1 MARTRKRIDYW
12 ICIFGIINTVINS
25 FVTFRVL
32 LLSLVATTLVLIF
45 KSITIYLDLRPI
57 DLGSLHSAIVS
68 GATFVIGFILSATI
82 ADYKESE
89 RIPSDFA
96 TQIED
101 MHVDA
106 VAIHTNYPTFDLVG
120 FRKQLLKAAR
130 GFVKDVRTKSYDSRS
145 DIYGLSPFFGQ
156 MEQGKV
162 PPNFVV
168 KLKQQQTALL
178 RARNRVSYIQRIKF
192 IPSATILA
200 RSIVVLVI
208 LTLLFTNVDGGLMI
222 VGLISFILIYMLI
235 LINVIST
242 PFHTAGKTKDD
253 VSLFQVN
260 EIANSLSRIK

>member
-1 MARTRKRIDYW
+1 M
-12 ICIFGIINTVINS
+12 
-25 FVTFRVL
+25 L
-32 LLSLVATTLVLIF
+32 LLSIAATALVVIAKAV
-45 KSITIYLDLRPI
+45 TIHFDLRPI

-68 GATFVIGFILSATI
+68 GATFVIGFLLSATI

-96 TQIED
+96 TQVED
-101 MHVDA
+101 MYVDA
-106 VAIHTNYPTFDLVG
+106 KAIHTSYPSFDLTG
-120 FRKQLLKAAR
+120 FRKQLQKAAK

-145 DIYGLSPFFGQ
+145 DIHGLSEYFSQ
-156 MEQGKV
+156 MEKGKV

-178 RARNRVSYIQRIKF
+178 RARHRVSYIQRIKF

-200 RSIVVLVI
+200 RSIVILVI

-242 PFHTAGKTKDD
+242 PFHSAGKTKDD
-253 VSLFQVN
+253 VSLFLIN
-260 EIANSLSRIK
+260 EVANSLAQEKSKK

>member
-1 MARTRKRIDYW
+1 MNNYY
-12 ICIFGIINTVINS
+12 VL
-25 FVTFRVL
+25 FRVL
-32 LLSLVATTLVLIF
+32 LLSLAATALVIVAKT
-45 KSITIYLDLRPI
+45 ITIHFNLRPI

-101 MHVDA
+101 MAFDA
-106 VAIHTNYPTFDLVG
+106 TAIHASYPKFDLEG
-120 FRKQLLKAAR
+120 FITQLERAAR
-130 GFVKDVRTKSYDSRS
+130 GFVKDVRTKSYDARK
-145 DIYGLSPFFGQ
+145 DIHGLSVYFAE
-156 MEQGKV
+156 MEKAKV

-178 RARNRVSYIQRIKF
+178 RSRNRVSYIQRIKF

-208 LTLLFTNVDGGLMI
+208 LTLLFTNVDGGVMI
-222 VGLISFILIYMLI
+222 VGLISFVLIYMLI

-253 VSLFQVN
+253 VSLFLVN
-260 EIANSLSRIK
+260 EVAESIKSIK

>member
-1 MARTRKRIDYW
+1 M
-12 ICIFGIINTVINS
+12 NS
-25 FVTFRVL
+25 LYITLRVL
-32 LLSLVATTLVLIF
+32 LLSLAATAIVLVLKYIF
-45 KSITIYLDLRPI
+45 IYFDLRPI
-57 DLGSLHSAIVS
+57 ELGSLHSAIVS
-68 GATFVIGFILSATI
+68 GATFVIGFLLSATI

-101 MHVDA
+101 MYVDA
-106 VAIHTNYPTFDLVG
+106 VAIHGSYPTFDIDGL
-120 FRKQLLKAAR
+120 RLQLQKAAR
-130 GFVKDVRTKSYDSRS
+130 GFTKDVRTKTYDSRK
-145 DIYGLSPFFGQ
+145 DIHGLSQYFAQ
-156 MEQGKV
+156 MEKAKV

-178 RARNRVSYIQRIKF
+178 RARQRVSYIQRIKF

-222 VGLISFILIYMLI
+222 VGLISFILFYMLI

-242 PFHTAGKTKDD
+242 PFHQAGKTRDD
-253 VSLFQVN
+253 VSLFLVN
-260 EIANSLSRIK
+260 EAANSLAQAKSIKK

>member
-1 MARTRKRIDYW
+1 
-12 ICIFGIINTVINS
+12 
-25 FVTFRVL
+25 VL
-32 LLSLVATTLVLIF
+32 LL
-45 KSITIYLDLRPI
+45 KSITIHFALRPI

-68 GATFVIGFILSATI
+68 GATFVIGFLLSATI

-101 MHVDA
+101 MYIDGK
-106 VAIHTNYPTFDLVG
+106 AIHESYPTFDLNG
-120 FRKQLLKAAR
+120 FRKQLQKAAR
-130 GFVKDVRTKSYDSRS
+130 GFTKDVRTRAYDSRK
-145 DIYGLSPFFGQ
+145 DIHGLSAYFSQ
-156 MEQGKV
+156 MEKGKV

-178 RARNRVSYIQRIKF
+178 RARHRVSYIQRIKF

-200 RSIVVLVI
+200 RSIVALVI
-208 LTLLFTNVDGGLMI
+208 ITLLFTNVDGGLVI

-242 PFHTAGKTKDD
+242 PFHSAGKTRDD
-253 VSLFQVN
+253 VSLFLVN
-260 EIANSLSRIK
+260 EVANSLAQDKPKK